1 MRCDERSEC
10 RAGENPDEV
19 GSRTGKEKKGGDR
32 KQVNEALG
40 VGENEDG
47 IAA

>member
-1 MRCDERSEC
+1 MCCDERSEC

-19 GSRTGKEKKGGDR
+19 GSRAGKEKKGSDR
-32 KQVNEALG
+32 KQVNETVG

-47 IAA
+47 VAA